1 MKTSCG
7 VIILNEHNEIL
18 MGHVTGQKFNDI
30 PKGLLEEHEQPL
42 ACAMRECQE
51 ETALILVA
59 QRMQEIGLQP
69 YNKEKNLHLF
79 LYCVNRDEIK
89 LENLECQSFFE
100 HFYSKKMVPEVDS
113 FSWVALSEVEQM
125 CAKSMGKLLTKLA
138 TNGLLDYNLNYRHEQ
153 LVDNLEQTRDNNNS
167 HNRP

>member
-7 VIILNEHNEIL
+7 VMILNEHNEIL

-30 PKGLLEEHEQPL
+30 PKGMLEEEELPL
-42 ACAMRECQE
+42 ACALRECHE
-51 ETALILVA
+51 ETSLIL
-59 QRMQEIGLQP
+59 QESRMQEIGLQP

-79 LYCVNRDEIK
+79 LYCVKKEEVIMQS
-89 LENLECQSFFE
+89 LECKSFFE

-113 FSWVALSEVEQM
+113 FSWVALNEVETM

-138 TNGLLDYNLNYRHEQ
+138 NNGLLKYNQTYGVATLN
-153 LVDNLEQTRDNNNS
+153 VDNDTQNKDNS
-167 HNRP
+167 KNRS

>member
-7 VIILNEHNEIL
+7 VIILNEYNEIL

-30 PKGLLEEHEQPL
+30 PKGLLDEGEQPL
-42 ACAMRECQE
+42 ACALRECQE
-51 ETALILVA
+51 ETSLVL
-59 QRMQEIGLQP
+59 QEFRMLEIGLQP

-79 LYCVNRDEIK
+79 LYCVKKEEID
-89 LENLECQSFFE
+89 LSTLDCQSFFE

-113 FSWVALSEVEQM
+113 FSWVALSDVENQ

-138 TNGLLDYNLNYRHEQ
+138 TNKLLGYNNNYSNA
-153 LVDNLEQTRDNNNS
+153 VDNSMETRDNS
-167 HNRP
+167 KTRP

>member
-30 PKGLLEEHEQPL
+30 PKGLLDEGEYPL
-42 ACAMRECQE
+42 ACALRECQE
-51 ETALILVA
+51 ETSLVL
-59 QRMQEIGLQP
+59 QESRMLEIGLQP

-79 LYCVNRDEIK
+79 LYCVKKEEID
-89 LENLECQSFFE
+89 LSTLDCQSFFE

-113 FSWVALSEVEQM
+113 FSWVALSDVENQ

-138 TNGLLDYNLNYRHEQ
+138 TNNLLGYNNNYSNA
-153 LVDNLEQTRDNNNS
+153 VDNSMETRDNS
-167 HNRP
+167 KTRP